1 MDGIRE
7 QLVARPKTSEDAVK
21 KIIILVAAIV
31 AAVVVFAGI
40 YIASKGML
48 LPIGFLA
55 AGLIIWGG
63 WWLTE
68 QFNVEYEY
76 TVLGAEMRI
85 DKIVNKRSRKM
96 LCEVSLKSADA
107 FYASEKHISGASEI
121 SACGDGDRY
130 SIEFTDQKLGKTVL
144 VFTPDERTLE
154 AVKPYLPRAI

>member
-21 KIIILVAAIV
+21 KVIILVAAIV
-31 AAVVVFAGI
+31 LAVVVFAGI
-40 YIASKGML
+40 YIATKGML
-48 LPIGFLA
+48 VPIGFLA

-76 TVLGAEMRI
+76 TVFGSEMRI
-85 DKIVNKRSRKM
+85 DKIINKRSRKL
-96 LCEVSLKSADA
+96 LCEVQLRKADA
-107 FYASEKHISGASEI
+107 FYASEKHVSGASEI
-121 SACGDGDRY
+121 SACGEGDRY
-130 SIEFTDQKLGKTVL
+130 SIEYTDGDLGKTVL
-144 VFTPDERTLE
+144 IFTPDERTLD